1 MALGA
6 VIIKEKLG
14 RLSGRN
20 SITNP
25 GKPLSAILYRS
36 INLQ

>member
-1 MALGA
+1 LGEL
-6 VIIKEKLG
+6 IIKEKLG
-14 RLSGRN
+14 MISARN
-20 SITNP
+20 SRTNP